1 MKNKTLFALWGGM
14 YILCGLL
21 GLSPESA
28 GAGRIL
34 LALAFFLPP
43 FLIFR
48 QAKAKADNRTL
59 SLLRN
64 LSAAS
69 LGITALLIGLNVAS
83 LGASEAMGNLLH
95 VLLVIL
101 SSPMVCGGNWFVSLF
116 LWACL
121 LIAAQK
127 EMKG

>member
-1 MKNKTLFALWGGM
+1 MKHKTLFALWGGM

-21 GLSPESA
+21 GLSAESS

-48 QAKAKADNRTL
+48 QAKAKADRGTL

-69 LGITALLIGLNVAS
+69 LGVTAVLIGLNVAS

-101 SSPMVCGGNWFVSLF
+101 SSPMVCGGNWLISLF

-121 LIAAQK
+121 LIASGK
-127 EMKG
+127 ELKR